1 MFKKMVKFNLLMKIS
16 ASVLISL
23 SAYLLQLKLENHI
36 HHAKFLFLYPIV
48 FLLSWIDFTSA
59 VAAVITTTSLVFIF
73 SYELQLEQGI
83 LVRLFIYATSC
94 LSIAWLIQYTKSRE
108 QVFAKKVHQT
118 SQQLYSIV
126 ENMQDSFFV
135 VDKNWSIIFV
145 NRNHEKST
153 RTKRSDNI
161 GKKLW
166 EALPLDAQEG
176 LKYWNELEKVMNTGE
191 PSEFE
196 EYYSPLEIWTEVRAH
211 KTEEGGVAVFYRD
224 ITQRKLHEEAVLLNE
239 KKFRGLA
246 DSMPQIVFVAN
257 NFGKVIYLNKR
268 WNEYT
273 GLTSREFNNLSLDK
287 FVHPDDFQMVIDSW
301 KICLKSG
308 TKYSMECRIMNHLGE
323 YRWHLVRSVP
333 LNGEEE
339 ILDTDRNSEI
349 QNWFGTSTDIHE
361 LRSAREALKINEEK
375 FETIADNIP
384 QLAWMS
390 DGEGWV
396 SWYNQRWFDY
406 TGLQMEELCGW
417 NWEKVHHPDHA
428 RRVVEGFKRHL
439 ITGRPW
445 EEIYP
450 IKGKDGTYRWFLSR
464 ATPIRNSHGK
474 IVRWFG
480 TNTDIDE
487 QVKIEAMLNESQMH
501 FRQLANS
508 IPHIIW
514 TSKFNGSMDFYNDRF
529 YEYTGIS
536 ETDEMLQSWKE
547 VIHEEDYS
555 HMIEKWTYSLCT
567 GEPYQIEYRLKD
579 KHGVY
584 RWFLGLALPVRD
596 NTGDIVQWFGSCTD
610 IEDRKRLLDQIEH
623 QKEELENALE
633 TRDEFLSIASH
644 ELKTPLT
651 SLKLHCQMYRRS
663 MARGQMEIYTPE
675 KLNGLCNQIDKQV
688 GKLNRLVDDMLDI
701 SRIRTGKLT
710 LRHNEF
716 ELKELVQEVFC
727 ILDDQFKTSGCTR
740 PELIC
745 DDNEINV
752 YWDRVRIEQ
761 VLMNLLTN
769 CIRYG
774 NGKPVTLKLIKDN
787 ERVHLSV
794 KDQGIGIAKEDV
806 DKIFYRFEK
815 IKNPKE
821 VAGLGLGLFITKQI
835 VEAHGGKIWV
845 ESEIGRGSEFNI
857 QLPYQSNR

>member
-1 MFKKMVKFNLLMKIS
+1 MFKSTYRTNLFLKI
-16 ASVLISL
+16 ATSVLISL
-23 SAYLLQLKLENHI
+23 SAFLLQLKVQDYI
-36 HHAKFLFLYPIV
+36 HHAKFLFLYPVV
-48 FLLSWIDFTSA
+48 FLISWIDFTSA
-59 VAAVITTTSLVFIF
+59 VVSIFFTTAAVFIF
-73 SYELQLEQGI
+73 SYELKVEQGI
-83 LVRLFIYATSC
+83 LLRLFIYAASSM
-94 LSIAWLIQYTKSRE
+94 SIAWLIQHTRVRE
-108 QVFAKKVHQT
+108 QIFAKKVHQT

-135 VDKNWSIIFV
+135 VDKNWVIIFV

-153 RTKRSDNI
+153 SSKRADNI
-161 GKKLW
+161 GKKIW
-166 EALPLDAQEG
+166 EAFPIASHEG
-176 LKYWNELEKVMNTGE
+176 LKYWKELENVMTSGK

-196 EYYSPLEIWTEVRAH
+196 EYYSPLKIWTEVRAH
-211 KTEEGGVAVFYRD
+211 KTDEGGVAIFYRD

-239 KKFRGLA
+239 KKFRALA

-257 NFGKVIYLNKR
+257 NRGRVIYLNQR

-273 GLTSREFNNLSLDK
+273 GLTNKDFSMLSLDR
-287 FVHPDDFQMVIDSW
+287 FVHPDDFERVTESW
-301 KICLKSG
+301 KECLNVGLNFSI
-308 TKYSMECRIMNHLGE
+308 ECRILNHQNE

-333 LNGEEE
+333 IDE
-339 ILDTDRNSEI
+339 TDEALTETGSMKNI
-349 QNWFGTSTDIHE
+349 KNWFGTSTDIHE
-361 LRSAREALKINEEK
+361 LRTAREAVKANEEK
-375 FETIADNIP
+375 FEMIADNIP

-390 DGEGWV
+390 DGDGHV
-396 SWYNQRWFDY
+396 SWYNHRWLEY
-406 TGLQMEELCGW
+406 TGKNNEELSGW
-417 NWEKVHHPDHA
+417 NWELVHHPDHVG
-428 RRVVEGFKRHL
+428 RVIEGFKRHL

-464 ATPIRNSHGK
+464 AIPIRNSAGK

-514 TSKFNGSMDFYNDRF
+514 TSKCTGVMDFYNDRF
-529 YEYTGIS
+529 YEYTGLP
-536 ETDEMLQSWKE
+536 ETDDMLQTWQNI
-547 VIHEEDYS
+547 IHEDDFPR
-555 HMIEKWTYSLCT
+555 MLKKWGYSLNT

-579 KHGVY
+579 KTGGY

-596 NTGDIVQWFGSCTD
+596 AAGDIVQWFGSCTD
-610 IEDRKRLLDQIEH
+610 IEDRKQLSDQIEH
-623 QKEELENALE
+623 QKHELENALE

-663 MARGQMEIYTPE
+663 MARGRMEIYTPE
-675 KLNGLCNQIDKQV
+675 KLTDLCNQIDKQV

-716 ELKELVQEVFC
+716 ELKELVTEVFS
-727 ILDDQFKTSGCTR
+727 LLQDQFQTSGCSL
-740 PELIC
+740 PDLIC
-745 DDNEINV
+745 DDNSINV
-752 YWDRVRIEQ
+752 NWDRVRIEQ

-774 NGKPVTLKLIKDN
+774 NGKPITLKLSRKENHIHLAIKDN
-787 ERVHLSV
+787 
-794 KDQGIGIAKEDV
+794 GIGIAKENIE
-806 DKIFYRFEK
+806 KIFYRFEK

-821 VAGLGLGLFITKQI
+821 VAGLGLGLFISKQI

-845 ESEIGRGSEFNI
+845 ESELGRGSEFNI
-857 QLPYQSNR
+857 QLPG